1 LRSIEKRVKM
11 QSKYIKL
18 LVLVGLAL
26 LVASCSVVGGPGAST
41 SAGPT
46 QNFSG
51 DAGAAANY
59 LPNLTGYTRHDVANI
74 QDAITAT
81 GGGAALLSGNVAA
94 AALITQLDR
103 MIDCYRSRG
112 AVAANVYTENNIAQV
127 LEGQIPKVGAL
138 AVVNQNRVVNDFFSC
153 ALNQQSGDSLGA
165 QSVEPCAGT
174 GQFTAN
180 NETMLYLYAATDPQ
194 LCQLFQSAMPA
205 S

>member
-1 LRSIEKRVKM
+1 M
-11 QSKYIKL
+11 QSKIKL
-18 LVLVGLAL
+18 LVLVMLAL
-26 LVASCSVVGGPGAST
+26 LVGACSMVGGGSGSATT
-41 SAGPT
+41 SPT

-74 QDAITAT
+74 QDAVTAA

-127 LEGQIPKVGAL
+127 LEGQVPKVGAL
-138 AVVNQNRVVNDFFSC
+138 AVVNQNRVVNDFLSC
-153 ALNQQSGDSLGA
+153 ALNQGSSDSFGA
-165 QSVEPCAGT
+165 QAVQPCAGS

-180 NETMLYLYAATDPQ
+180 NETMLYIYAATDPQ

>member
-1 LRSIEKRVKM
+1 M
-11 QSKYIKL
+11 QSKIKL
-18 LVLVGLAL
+18 LMLVILAL
-26 LVASCSVVGGPGAST
+26 LVGACSMIGGSGSGTT
-41 SAGPT
+41 SPT

-59 LPNLTGYTRHDVANI
+59 LPNLAGYTRHDVANI
-74 QDAITAT
+74 QDAVTAA

-94 AALITQLDR
+94 AALITQIDR

-112 AVAANVYTENNIAQV
+112 AVAANIYTENNIAQV
-127 LEGQIPKVGAL
+127 LEGQVPKVGAL

-153 ALNQQSGDSLGA
+153 ALNQGSSDSFGA
-165 QSVEPCAGT
+165 QAVQPCAGT
-174 GQFTAN
+174 GQFRAN

>member
-1 LRSIEKRVKM
+1 MKMRVMM

-18 LVLVGLAL
+18 LTLVLLAL
-26 LVASCSVVGGPGAST
+26 LIGACSVIGGPGANT
-41 SAGPT
+41 SPT
-46 QNFSG
+46 QDFSG

-59 LPNLTGYTRHDVANI
+59 LPNLSGYTRHDAANI
-74 QDAITAT
+74 QDAIAAT

-94 AALITQLDR
+94 AALVTQIDR

-112 AVAANVYTENNIAQV
+112 AVAANIYTENNIAQV
-127 LEGQIPKVGAL
+127 LEGQIPKIGAL

-153 ALNQQSGDSLGA
+153 ALNQGGSDSFGA
-165 QSVEPCAGT
+165 QAVQPCAGS

-180 NETMLYLYAATDPQ
+180 NETLLYIYAATDPQ
-194 LCQLFQSAMPA
+194 LCQLFQSNMPA

>member
-1 LRSIEKRVKM
+1 M
-11 QSKYIKL
+11 QSKIKL
-18 LVLVGLAL
+18 LVLVMLAL
-26 LVASCSVVGGPGAST
+26 LVGACSMVGGGSGSATT
-41 SAGPT
+41 SPT

-74 QDAITAT
+74 QDAVTAA

-127 LEGQIPKVGAL
+127 LEGQVPKVGAL
-138 AVVNQNRVVNDFFSC
+138 AVVNQNRVVNDFLSC
-153 ALNQQSGDSLGA
+153 ALNQGSSDSFGA
-165 QSVEPCAGT
+165 QAVQPCAGS
-174 GQFTAN
+174 GQFMAN
-180 NETMLYLYAATDPQ
+180 NETMLYIYAATDPQ